1 MGSNIKKTE
10 EEKMKEMKV
19 SAIVGLAVTILAVVT
34 VVIFSFATMSYQREF
49 TELKRINIEYRRT
62 IADYRAVLTGIQNQ
76 LSQAK
81 LLPRA

>member
-1 MGSNIKKTE
+1 MR
-10 EEKMKEMKV
+10 EMKV

-34 VVIFSFATMSYQREF
+34 VVIFSFATMTYQREF